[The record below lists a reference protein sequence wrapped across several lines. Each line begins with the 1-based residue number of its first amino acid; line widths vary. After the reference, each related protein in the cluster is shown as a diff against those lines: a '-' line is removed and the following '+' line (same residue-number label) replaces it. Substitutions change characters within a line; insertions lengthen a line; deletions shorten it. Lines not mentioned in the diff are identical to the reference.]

1 MANRKDPWTILGV
14 SRTATIEEIK
24 IQYRKLAMTLHPDKH
39 TAELTP
45 EQRKERE
52 DRFKEVTVAYQVAT
66 DIAKARDN
74 GCEFNTCED
83 YEKWKTMWERVES
96 MIRNQNLMTILG
108 NVVKGTIKDMAKVA
122 IERMSQA
129 HTTQANTSS
138 YSTYSPYSKSSNKNN
153 IPSGNESDND
163 SDISSDVDTS
173 SYDSAK
179 SNRSNQS
186 SQSSDTETPPCDPH
200 IFHVSVTLD
209 EVHSRSSRRVRL
221 FLKDYP
227 KDPFF
232 VDIDFNHFPEMIYEH
247 HFHKQK
253 HTIVLKMI
261 VKKHPVYY
269 WDPSLGGWDLYTTM
283 PITLSEYFTGCSKT
297 LPKLGKTLESQIYV
311 DIPAFA
317 NLKKPIVYD
326 MIGLRNKGNVYI
338 MLEVCLPKKDS
349 WKSIEKQDPTIIH
362 EFLNMCKKIE
372 NPNAPHCTP
381 S

>member
-1 MANRKDPWTILGV
+1 MTDRKDPWTILGV
-14 SRTATIEEIK
+14 ARTATIEEIK
-24 IQYRKLAMTLHPDKH
+24 TQYRKLAMTLHPDKH
-39 TAELTP
+39 AAELTP

-96 MIRNQNLMTILG
+96 MIRNQNLMTVLG

-122 IERMSQA
+122 IERMSQPQTS
-129 HTTQANTSS
+129 HSSHSPHSQHSS
-138 YSTYSPYSKSSNKNN
+138 YSTYSHYSPYSN
-153 IPSGNESDND
+153 PANENDSEND

-179 SNRSNQS
+179 SDRSRQ
-186 SQSSDTETPPCDPH
+186 SDTETPPPCDPH

-232 VDIDFNHFPEMIYEH
+232 VDIDFSRFPEMIYEH

-253 HTIVLKMI
+253 HTVVLKMM

-338 MLEVCLPKKDS
+338 MLEVCLPTKDL

-372 NPNAPHCTP
+372 NPNAPHCT
-381 S
+381 SS